1 MTSPSVDPLQ
11 PYPSPYQLPTGP
23 KPRRWLPWVIVL
35 GVLLV
40 IALLVV
46 ALASVVTGIRDNR
59 APQGAPLV
67 AGDTGVPSAEPLDC
81 ADPCFTASD
90 IEATVISDTTLD
102 EFGLVQHDFPW
113 GTYDATTA
121 DELYRSMTATWAA
134 QNGEPNS
141 CVFAL
146 GNAPSVVDLVSDEG
160 VLDQIEFT
168 GEHADADVTTTLDQ
182 SIRIFPDT
190 ASATSYMSA
199 LYSQIE
205 GCPEI
210 SIGSERERYTAQI
223 TGAPAL
229 TLPTTVA
236 SVGWV
241 RTGDP
246 GPRWRAY
253 VFDLQHGNLVVR
265 VRMLTDGSTSEE
277 AFRAFV
283 EDYAY
288 RFSLIEPAPAAG

>member
-1 MTSPSVDPLQ
+1 MSSQSPDSL
-11 PYPSPYQLPTGP
+11 PYQLPTAP
-23 KPRRWLPWVIVL
+23 KRRRWLPWVIVL
-35 GVLLV
+35 GILLV
-40 IALLVV
+40 IALLIV
-46 ALASVVTGIRDNR
+46 ALGSVVNSIRANR

-67 AGDTGVPSAEPLDC
+67 AGDTGYPNAEALECD
-81 ADPCFTASD
+81 DPCFTEAD
-90 IEATVISDTTLD
+90 IEATVLSESTLD
-102 EFGLVQHDFPW
+102 TFGLTQHDFPW

-121 DELYRSMTATWAA
+121 DELYRAMTANWAA
-134 QNGEPNS
+134 NDGEPNA

-146 GNAPSVVDLVSDEG
+146 GNSPSVVDLISDDG

-168 GEHADADVTTTLDQ
+168 GEHADADVTSTLDQ
-182 SIRIFPDT
+182 SIRVFPDT
-190 ASATSYMSA
+190 ASAEAYMTT
-199 LYSQIE
+199 LYNQIE

-229 TLPTTVA
+229 TLPSTVA

-253 VFDLQHGNLVVR
+253 VFDLQRGNLVVR
-265 VRMLTDGSTSEE
+265 TRLLTDGSISEE

-288 RFSLIEPAPAAG
+288 QFSLVEPSAAG